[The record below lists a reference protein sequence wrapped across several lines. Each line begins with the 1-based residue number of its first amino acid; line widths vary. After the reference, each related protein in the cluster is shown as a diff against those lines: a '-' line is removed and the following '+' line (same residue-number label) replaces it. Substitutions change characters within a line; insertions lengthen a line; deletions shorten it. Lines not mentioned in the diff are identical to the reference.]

1 MPKATPKSQPR
12 HILLATDLSA
22 AGDRAFDRAVLL
34 AKQWNAALALCHV
47 VEASSSHPIGIER
60 RIRNVEAE
68 MAELEQRGRAA
79 LKQIV
84 SRHILIGDPGDRVV
98 AHALQIKSDFV
109 VTGPAHSRI
118 PGEKLLGSTAAR
130 ILRNA
135 HVPVLAVR
143 RRALDPYKHVAV
155 SVDFSTVSRD
165 AIDAAR
171 AMFPAATVTLVHAL
185 EVDPD
190 WSEPDPRKS
199 INDVETAER
208 AKAKRLAEQ
217 EMASL
222 IGTAA
227 GKVQPVIVEGRP
239 GAVVG
244 SYVEKE
250 RPDVVVTGT
259 YGMTGARAGEIGSTA
274 EMLLTTLPCD
284 VLAVRPRS

>member
-1 MPKATPKSQPR
+1 MPKTNPASRPR

-34 AKQWNAALALCHV
+34 AKQWNASLALCHV

-60 RIRNVEAE
+60 RIRNVEVE
-68 MAELEQRGRAA
+68 MAELEQRARAA
-79 LKQIV
+79 MKQTV
-84 SRHILIGDPGDRVV
+84 SRHILVGDPGDRVV
-98 AHALQIKSDFV
+98 AHARAIKSDLV

-118 PGEKLLGSTAAR
+118 PGERLLGSTAAR

-143 RRALDPYKHVAV
+143 RRAFDVYKRVAI
-155 SVDFSTVSRD
+155 SVDFSTVSRN
-165 AIDAAR
+165 AVDAAR
-171 AMFPAATVTLVHAL
+171 ALFPTAVVTLVHAL

-199 INDVETAER
+199 INDIEAAER
-208 AKAKRLAEQ
+208 AKAKHIADQ
-217 EMASL
+217 EMATL
-222 IGTAA
+222 IGADGSKIRT
-227 GKVQPVIVEGRP
+227 VIHEGRP
-239 GAVVG
+239 GAVVA

-250 RPDVVVTGT
+250 QPEVVVTGT

-284 VLAVRPRS
+284 VLTVGPTE

>member
-1 MPKATPKSQPR
+1 MPKTLPASKPR

-22 AGDRAFDRAVLL
+22 AGDRAFDRALLL
-34 AKQWNAALALCHV
+34 ARQWNASLALCHV

-79 LKQIV
+79 LKHTV

-165 AIDAAR
+165 AVDAAR
-171 AMFPAATVTLVHAL
+171 ALFPGATVTVLHAL

-208 AKAKRLAEQ
+208 AKAQRLAEQ

-222 IGTAA
+222 IGTGA
-227 GKVQPVIVEGRP
+227 GKVRPVIVEGRP
-239 GAVVG
+239 GVVVG
-244 SYVEKE
+244 SYVETE

-259 YGMTGARAGEIGSTA
+259 YGMTGARTGEIGSTA

>member
-1 MPKATPKSQPR
+1 MAKSAAREKIR

-22 AGDRAFDRAVLL
+22 ASDRAFDRAVLL

-79 LKQIV
+79 LKQSV

-118 PGEKLLGSTAAR
+118 SGEKLLGSTAAR

-143 RRALDPYKHVAV
+143 RRGLDPYEHVAV

-165 AIDAAR
+165 AVDIAR
-171 AMFPAATVTLVHAL
+171 ALFPAATVTLVHAL

-199 INDVETAER
+199 INDVEAAER
-208 AKAKRLAEQ
+208 AKAQHIAEQ
-217 EMASL
+217 EMTSL
-222 IGTAA
+222 IGSAA
-227 GKVQPVIVEGRP
+227 GKVRPVIVEGPP
-239 GAVVG
+239 GAVVAG
-244 SYVEKE
+244 YVEKE

-259 YGMTGARAGEIGSTA
+259 YGMAGARAGEIGSTA
-274 EMLLTTLPCD
+274 EMLLTTLSCD
-284 VLAVRPRS
+284 VLAIRPKS